1 MKSRKHNDISHI
13 NNIRLLLAGRLKQDL
28 LPVQCLTAGTAT
40 LPSISNVFLHTLRN
54 HYAYFLNYNR

>member
-28 LPVQCLTAGTAT
+28 LPVQCLTAGAAT
-40 LPSISNVFLHTLRN
+40 LPSTGRHVSHTQTIMMTVAAN
-54 HYAYFLNYNR
+54 SIW